1 MGQFNAPV
9 AVEKKGN
16 PRRRL
21 FLRIVIVGAVVAL
34 AVFAYAFYE
43 VIIKGG
49 SGEASRDTEAQAI
62 NASTLEA
69 LANRQ
74 TPSIE
79 ATIAGD
85 DPAEA
90 ATDEAAPSAG
100 DPTEAPT
107 EAAAPNTDPSGGT
120 QIGGFRYFSIV
131 GEESRV
137 RFMLNEE
144 LRGQPVRVRAE
155 TDQVAGCIYIDV
167 ANPQNTLL
175 APIEINVRTME
186 TDSENRNRAIRSQIL
201 ESAKDEY
208 EFTHF
213 VPTAITGLPTSV
225 TIGQPFTFQ
234 VTGDLKLREITN
246 SVTFEVTV
254 TPITETRIEGKG
266 TAQVTREEYDLNIP
280 SVPGVAN
287 VSNEVDLE
295 IEFVAIEDAVCAP
308 Q

>member
-1 MGQFNAPV
+1 MGKFNAPV
-9 AVEKKGN
+9 TVEKKGN

-21 FLRIVIVGAVVAL
+21 FFRIVIVGAVLAL

-69 LANRQ
+69 LASRQ
-74 TPSIE
+74 TPSAE
-79 ATIAGD
+79 VTIAVAN
-85 DPAEA
+85 PTEA
-90 ATDEAAPSAG
+90 ATDEAAA

-107 EAAAPNTDPSGGT
+107 EAAAPNTDPSGGV

-155 TDQVAGCIYIDV
+155 TDEVAGCIYIDV

-175 APIEINVRTME
+175 APIEINLRTLE

-213 VPTAITGLPTSV
+213 VPTAITGLPTSA

-246 SVTFEVTV
+246 SVTFQVTV
-254 TPITETRIEGKG
+254 TPITETRIEGIG
-266 TAQVTREEYDLNIP
+266 TAQVTREAYDLNIP

>member
-1 MGQFNAPV
+1 MGKFNAPV

-69 LANRQ
+69 LASRQ
-74 TPSIE
+74 TPSAE
-79 ATIAGD
+79 ATDATA
-85 DPAEA
+85 DP
-90 ATDEAAPSAG
+90 TEAAPSTTEPAV
-100 DPTEAPT
+100 DPTEAST
-107 EAAAPNTDPSGGT
+107 EVAAPNTDPSGGV

-175 APIEINVRTME
+175 APIEINLRTLE

-208 EFTHF
+208 EFTQF

-266 TAQVTREEYDLNIP
+266 TAQVTREAYDLNIP

-295 IEFVAIEDAVCAP
+295 IEFVAIEDAICAP

>member
-1 MGQFNAPV
+1 MGKFNAPV
-9 AVEKKGN
+9 TVEKKGN
-16 PRRRL
+16 SRRSL
-21 FLRIVIVGAVVAL
+21 FIKLFIGAAVLGL
-34 AVFAYAFYE
+34 AVFAYGFYE

-69 LANRQ
+69 LAGQQ
-74 TPSIE
+74 TPSAE
-79 ATIAGD
+79 ATQA
-85 DPAEA
+85 P
-90 ATDEAAPSAG
+90 TDEAATEVPS
-100 DPTEAPT
+100 D
-107 EAAAPNTDPSGGT
+107 AAAPNTDPSSGV

-175 APIEINVRTME
+175 APIEINVRTLE
-186 TDSENRNRAIRSQIL
+186 TDSENRNRTIRSQIL

-266 TAQVTREEYDLNIP
+266 SAQVTREEYDLNIP

-295 IEFVAIEDAVCAP
+295 IEFVAVEDAVCAP

>member
-1 MGQFNAPV
+1 MGKFNAPV
-9 AVEKKGN
+9 TVEKKGN
-16 PRRRL
+16 LRRRL
-21 FLRIVIVGAVVAL
+21 FFRIVIVGAVLAL
-34 AVFAYAFYE
+34 ALFAYAFYE

-74 TPSIE
+74 TSSIE
-79 ATIAGD
+79 ATIAAD

-100 DPTEAPT
+100 DPTEAPI
-107 EAAAPNTDPSGGT
+107 EAAAPNTDPSGGV

-167 ANPQNTLL
+167 ANPQNTFL

-208 EFTHF
+208 EFTQF

-246 SVTFEVTV
+246 AVTFDVTV